1 MSINTYRYDLII
13 AYVFAAFN
21 VDTIIKI
28 SYNSKK
34 GGKKMFDAIMIFI
47 LDVIDLIKVIIGIF
61 G

>member
-1 MSINTYRYDLII
+1 MLYKLII

-34 GGKKMFDAIMIFI
+34 GGGKMFDAIMIFI